1 METLVKNGWMS
12 VREFADQRG
21 ITVQAVY
28 MGIKAGRY
36 ESRKI
41 GTYTL
46 VRA

>member
-1 METLVKNGWMS
+1 METLEKNGWTP
-12 VREFADQRG
+12 VKDFAKKRG
-21 ITVQAVY
+21 ISVQAVY

-36 ESRKI
+36 ESKKI